1 MFSSDLHGH
10 LRAYGRYT
18 DKQVHT
24 HTSYNKNNPWK
35 RSFPSLLHS
44 SDLRQGMGVA
54 TCIFNNQP
62 GESLSWYLESTYW
75 EILVQQKMSNEFQKK
90 TWVCKLYITLIK
102 YRGGVRKR
110 KDLVRPHLLVST
122 TSQDNCGL
130 GTKLSKTSN
139 VGHEGGGRR
148 GEKKKIQMETRW
160 LCDKQNW
167 PEVKGYDSNV
177 GRKGP

>member
-10 LRAYGRYT
+10 LRAYGSYT
-18 DKQVHT
+18 DKQLHT
-24 HTSYNKNNPWK
+24 HTSYNKNNPWR
-35 RSFPSLLHS
+35 RSFPSLPHS
-44 SDLRQGMGVA
+44 SDLRSGMGVA

-62 GESLSWYLESTYW
+62 GESLSWCLESTYW
-75 EILVQQKMSNEFQKK
+75 EILAQQKMSNEFPKK
-90 TWVCKLYITLIK
+90 TRVCKLSIALIK

-122 TSQDNCGL
+122 TSQENCGL
-130 GTKLSKTSN
+130 GIKLSKTSY

-160 LCDKQNW
+160 LCDTQNW
-167 PEVKGYDSNV
+167 PEVKG
-177 GRKGP
+177 